1 LLALTQPSIG
11 AFRGAVQYFLVVLIF
26 AVIELCLAIAAIVG
40 AEKVRGRGFASAN
53 YDTCLTRR

>member
-1 LLALTQPSIG
+1 MQFG
-11 AFRGAVQYFLVVLIF
+11 EVQYFLVVLIF

-53 YDTCLTRR
+53 YDISLTRR